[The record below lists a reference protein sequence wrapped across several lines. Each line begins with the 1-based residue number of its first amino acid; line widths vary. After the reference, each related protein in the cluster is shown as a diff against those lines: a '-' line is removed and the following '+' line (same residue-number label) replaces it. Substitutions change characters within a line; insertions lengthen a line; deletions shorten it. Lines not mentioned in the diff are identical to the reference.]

1 MADNGQRNFA
11 SRSDR
16 LLVSAEL
23 DERLGDPDKSLF
35 IYEQV
40 ESAEK
45 DFLNINMSG
54 LYSL

>member
-23 DERLGDPDKSLF
+23 DEKLGDPDKSLF

-45 DFLNINMSG
+45 DFFNINMSG